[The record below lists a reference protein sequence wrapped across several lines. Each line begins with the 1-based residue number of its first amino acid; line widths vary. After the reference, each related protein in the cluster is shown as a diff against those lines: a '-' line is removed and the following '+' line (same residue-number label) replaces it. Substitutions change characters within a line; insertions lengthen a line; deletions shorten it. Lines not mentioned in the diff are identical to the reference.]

1 MITGDRE
8 FYSIVILNKNK
19 IFFRLKYF
27 HSKKYLSQ
35 SKVELLY
42 FSIPLVEKKIRGQIY
57 SNPILFV
64 AKILLLFRQQAR
76 GKSQQVKVS
85 TFLSTF

>member
-1 MITGDRE
+1 
-8 FYSIVILNKNK
+8 
-19 IFFRLKYF
+19 
-27 HSKKYLSQ
+27 
-35 SKVELLY
+35 VELLY

-76 GKSQQVKVS
+76 GKSQQVRVS